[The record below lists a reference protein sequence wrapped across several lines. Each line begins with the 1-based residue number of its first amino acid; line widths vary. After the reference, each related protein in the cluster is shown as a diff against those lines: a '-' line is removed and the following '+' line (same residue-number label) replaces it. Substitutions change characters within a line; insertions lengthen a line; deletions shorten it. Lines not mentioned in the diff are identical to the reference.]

1 MRNKNLNGNVSQCIT
16 ARFLSLALHACFV
29 AVFLSALA
37 PAVQAQLPRDVRDM
51 FDAMLDDLDDDL
63 RAKFSKAIKDDT
75 ATVEFTPEEFIRF
88 RDDPI
93 NPFEGLDRIDV
104 KEGGG
109 NIALQ
114 FELPSIRNRLLRPF
128 ERQDPDQ
135 LERLN
140 PVVSKLIPSVVA
152 VMSNQRQIALG
163 TVVDSNGYVV
173 TKASEVKSKKYLTVV
188 TSDGKDFETKLV
200 YEDEA
205 NDIAVLK
212 VDATLQAIE
221 WKTAN
226 AEMGQFIVLP
236 APNGKVFSMGTY
248 SVEPRTTQTGRQAR
262 LGVNPDN
269 VPGGV
274 VVSEIEAGSAAGN
287 AGLVD
292 GDVITAI
299 DGQQITDVAG
309 LVNAIRKNAPGDR
322 IRIEFLRAGFA
333 NKTSAVLDSFEQ
345 SGEQAKRYKMMSR
358 LGAIPSKRADNF
370 PSVFQHDAP
379 LFPEQCGGPVVD
391 LSGNILGINI
401 ARNGRAAT
409 YAVPLENV
417 QQLFRQFLREE
428 VAARE

>member
-1 MRNKNLNGNVSQCIT
+1 MASRILT
-16 ARFLSLALHACFV
+16 LLLHACF
-29 AVFLSALA
+29 AAIFLSSLA
-37 PAVQAQLPRDVRDM
+37 PTAQAQLPRDVRDM
-51 FDAMLDDLDDDL
+51 FEAMLDDLDDDL
-63 RAKFSKAIKDDT
+63 QAKFSQAIKDDT
-75 ATVEFTPEEFIRF
+75 ATVEFTSEEFIRF

-93 NPFEGLDRIDV
+93 NPFEGLDRIEV

-114 FELPSIRNRLLRPF
+114 FELPSIRNRVLKPF

-140 PVVSKLIPSVVA
+140 PVVSELVPSVVS
-152 VMSNQRQIALG
+152 VMSDKRQIALG
-163 TVVDSNGYVV
+163 TVVDSNGFVV
-173 TKASEVKSKKYLTVV
+173 TKASEVNSRKYLTVV
-188 TSDGKDFETKLV
+188 TSDGKEHESKLV
-200 YEDEA
+200 YENEA

-212 VDATLQAIE
+212 VDTTLQAIE
-221 WKTAN
+221 WKTAE

-248 SVEPRTTQTGRQAR
+248 SVGPRTTQTGRRAQ

-274 VVSEIEAGSAAGN
+274 VVSEIEAGTAAAN
-287 AGLVD
+287 AGLMN
-292 GDVITAI
+292 GDVITSV
-299 DGQQITDVAG
+299 DGEPIEDVDG
-309 LVNAIRKNAPGDR
+309 LVNAIRKNAPGDT
-322 IRIEFLRAGFA
+322 IRIEYLRDGVAD
-333 NKTSAVLDSFEQ
+333 KTAAVLDSVDL
-345 SGEQAKRYKMMSR
+345 SGDQAKRYKMMSR

-391 LSGNILGINI
+391 LAGNILGINI
-401 ARNGRAAT
+401 ARNGRAST
-409 YAVPLENV
+409 YAVPLEDV
-417 QQLFRQFLREE
+417 QQLFRQYLREE